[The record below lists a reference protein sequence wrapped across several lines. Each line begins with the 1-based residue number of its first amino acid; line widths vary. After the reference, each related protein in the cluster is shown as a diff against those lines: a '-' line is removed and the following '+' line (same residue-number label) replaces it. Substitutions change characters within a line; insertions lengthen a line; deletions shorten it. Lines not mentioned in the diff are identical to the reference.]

1 MKVPV
6 AINQFR
12 RRVMDTLTKYIGKTS
27 KVQTLNKT
35 EVESIKKVLVVR
47 PNHRLG
53 NMLLTM
59 PLIQEISARFPNA
72 KIDILSKGG
81 LAPIVF
87 ENYDAVNNFILLP
100 KRHFNELFKYL
111 GIWLKM
117 PFRRYDLTI
126 NAVKGSSS
134 GKLLTLLATSTY
146 KVFQNPED
154 NLKDQADSH
163 HAKES
168 IYALRKVFSLNH
180 SNETDT
186 SFDIPLLDL
195 KLPEEDLKKGRKILD
210 NFFDNTKPTI
220 AIFTYATGNKCYS
233 PEWWRLFYERLK
245 TEFTHCNILE
255 ILPNEN
261 VSQINFEATSFYS
274 KDLIEIGSVMAN
286 CSVFIGADSG
296 IMHLASAS
304 GVPTIG
310 LFTGRIDKYKPY
322 GNFNCAFDTTSTQ
335 LTDWMDRISEILNAD
350 PSNLPEPNINHDLGS

>member
-6 AINQFR
+6 EMNQCR
-12 RRVMDTLTKYIGKTS
+12 RRVMNTLTKYIGNTS
-27 KVQTLNKT
+27 KVQTLNKSG
-35 EVESIKKVLVVR
+35 VDSIKKVLVVR

-72 KIDILSKGG
+72 KIDILAKGG

-87 ENYDAVNNFILLP
+87 QNYHDVGTFILLP

-117 PFRRYDLTI
+117 PFSRYDLTI

-134 GKLLTLLATSTY
+134 GKLLTLLTKSRY

-154 NLKDQADSH
+154 NLNDPKDNH
-163 HAKES
+163 HAKQS
-168 IYALRKVFSLNH
+168 IYAMRKVFSLKG
-180 SNETDT
+180 SCDTDT

-195 KLPEEDLKKGRKILD
+195 KLTEQDLKKGKEIL
-210 NFFDNTKPTI
+210 NSFFENSKPTI

-233 PEWWRLFYERLK
+233 SQWWHLFYERLQ
-245 TEFTHCNILE
+245 TEFTQCNILE

-261 VSQINFEATSFYS
+261 VSQINFEASSFYS
-274 KDLIEIGSVMAN
+274 KDLMEIGSVMAN

-310 LFTGRIDKYKPY
+310 LFTGRIVNYTPY
-322 GNFNCAFDTTSTQ
+322 GNFNGAFDTTGTELS
-335 LTDWMDRISEILNAD
+335 DWMDRIAEILNSTPAHE
-350 PSNLPEPNINHDLGS
+350 PELH